1 MTTITRRTPVHF
13 DVRPVDSIQRDDWT
27 VVLEYENEGQGPH
40 LVDLSHCAR
49 WDLQNRDVGRFT
61 PAGVAVPGAPGRCA
75 CQNGVMINRMNGTQ
89 ASIWHLAGESVEVP
103 AQSAY
108 TDVTEA
114 TVFLALF
121 GPDVFAIC
129 EKLSALDLGRPN
141 QETPA
146 LIQGPF
152 AHVPCQIVVA
162 ADSDPQAGILLT
174 CSRGYAHDMA
184 HAIQDAGAE
193 YHLRPA
199 GERRFQAWLKDCF
212 QG

>member
-13 DVRPVDSIQRDDWT
+13 EVRPVDSIQRDDWT

-40 LVDLSHCAR
+40 LVDLSHRPR
-49 WDLQNRDVGRFT
+49 WDLQDATLGRFT
-61 PAGVAVPGAPGRCA
+61 PVGVTVPEAPGQCTW
-75 CQNGVMINRMNGTQ
+75 QTGVMVNRMNRTQ
-89 ASIWHLAGESVEVP
+89 AAIWHLAGEAVELP
-103 AQSAY
+103 AESAY

-121 GPDVFAIC
+121 GPDLFAVC
-129 EKLSALDLGRPN
+129 EKLTALDLGRPDR
-141 QETPA
+141 EVPS

-162 ADSDPQAGILLT
+162 ANVEPKAGILLT
-174 CSRGYAHDMA
+174 CSRGYGHDMV
-184 HAIQDAGAE
+184 HAIKAAGE
-193 YHLRPA
+193 QYHLRPA
-199 GERRFQAWLKDCF
+199 GERRFQAWLKDCL